1 MRILPQVQYGKHVAL
16 KIALIYAGVAVVWI
30 LFSDQ
35 LLLALVHEPHQL
47 TLLQSAKGW
56 FFVIFTATLLFFLFA
71 REVGKQMQV
80 EKRLRRN
87 EARLQETQR
96 IAHLGSWEFNVTA
109 DTLWWSD
116 ETYRIF
122 GYGDKKPPDF
132 ASFIGKIHPE
142 DKEYVQQGIANA
154 IEQGAPLNLS
164 YRIILPDGSV
174 RYLHE
179 ESRTLA
185 GDATS
190 QPIRRIGSVQDVTE
204 QKLLE
209 REREGLIAKL
219 EKSLAEIKTL
229 RSILPLCSY
238 CKKIRDD
245 AGQWQQ
251 VDVYI
256 HRHMEADISHGVCPD
271 CLKKHY
277 PDLAPPEKPNG

>member
-1 MRILPQVQYGKHVAL
+1 MKILPQVQYGKRVAL
-16 KIALIYAGVAVVWI
+16 KIALIYAAVAVVWI

-35 LLLALVHEPHQL
+35 VVLALVHEPYQL

-56 FFVIFTATLLFFLFA
+56 FFVFFTASLLFFLFA
-71 REVGKQMQV
+71 REISKQLLI
-80 EKRLRRN
+80 ERKLRKN

-96 IAHLGSWEFNVTA
+96 IARLGSWEFNVTT
-109 DTLWWSD
+109 DTLWWSA

-122 GYGDKKPPDF
+122 GFSDKDHADF
-132 ASFIGKIHPE
+132 ASFVDKIHPA
-142 DKEYVQQGIANA
+142 DKEYVQEGIATA
-154 IEQGAPLNLS
+154 IKQGTPLNLN

-174 RYLHE
+174 RYLRE
-179 ESRTLA
+179 ESRTV
-185 GDATS
+185 GGNES
-190 QPIRRIGSVQDVTE
+190 SSHVRRIGSVQDVTE

-209 REREGLIAKL
+209 TEREELIARL
-219 EKSLAEIKTL
+219 EKSLAEIRTL

-238 CKKIRDD
+238 CKKVRDD

-256 HRHMEADISHGVCPD
+256 HRHMEADISHSVCPD

-277 PDLAPPEKPNG
+277 PDFIPPDEREG